1 MSRPKTNPTPLP
13 APYYYSKRSIHKWLV
28 VQAWWHRIENNAFIS
43 STTGLPAVQIW
54 LLFKLCRGESMVLTV
69 EWLRTTKGAS
79 KKVNFRKT
87 IPSRTTW
94 LSNYFLECPSGYW
107 LQSSWLE
114 KVHFSDDISM
124 LGFFFWNI
132 TYFILKKVCP
142 FLVKSFE
149 RRVIKILCVFLTWPS
164 LRQTHNFRQLTRN
177 QSSLHPPV
185 KQGIMGWWSG
195 KSGEKNRVWV
205 FNMQTMSVRTE
216 KHRESNHQ
224 VSEVCWGLS
233 LSGNGK

>member
-1 MSRPKTNPTPLP
+1 MPLYLPQLACLQSRFDSYLNC
-13 APYYYSKRSIHKWLV
+13 V
-28 VQAWWHRIENNAFIS
+28 GENQ
-43 STTGLPAVQIW
+43 T
-54 LLFKLCRGESMVLTV
+54 MVLTV

-132 TYFILKKVCP
+132 TYFILKKSLP
-142 FLVKSFE
+142 FFSKEFWKKSH
-149 RRVIKILCVFLTWPS
+149 KNSLCISYLAIATPN
-164 LRQTHNFRQLTRN
+164 TQLPTVDQKPIQPASTCKTRN
-177 QSSLHPPV
+177 NGMV
-185 KQGIMGWWSG
+185 
-195 KSGEKNRVWV
+195 
-205 FNMQTMSVRTE
+205 VRKVRRKE
-216 KHRESNHQ
+216 
-224 VSEVCWGLS
+224 
-233 LSGNGK
+233 